1 MVERWIV
8 APKVVGSRPSSYP
21 MIYYNFLNK
30 YNIFFYKT
38 SLTSRFLF
46 DNFFYN
52 FFFINKYFFLN
63 EIIWQEGLLIDFLQ
77 KKITDNWIKKFII
90 FSANL
95 FNERLLFEKV
105 IKIYLNYLIWPLHE
119 IFIFEFNNIS
129 NLFFIVILLFLIIFF
144 LFFLFFLFLF

>member
-21 MIYYNFLNK
+21 MIYYNFLNT
-30 YNIFFYKT
+30 YNIFFYKL
-38 SLTSRFLF
+38 SLISRSFFDSLF
-46 DNFFYN
+46 FI
-52 FFFINKYFFLN
+52 FFFIN

-90 FSANL
+90 FTANL
-95 FNERLLFEKV
+95 FSERLLFEKI

-129 NLFFIVILLFLIIFF
+129 NLFFVTILLFLIIFF